1 MKVSVVIP
9 THDRR
14 AWLELTLRSVLRQH
28 HEDLE
33 VIVVDDGSTDG
44 TAQMLAEMAHARVHV
59 IRHASPRGVGASR
72 NHGAAEAHGRW
83 IAFVDDDDVWAP
95 EKLARQL
102 EAAHASGRAWVYTGS
117 VQVDEH
123 TRVFGGNPPPPP
135 EAVTR
140 LIARYNVIPGG
151 GSNVIVRRDAF
162 ERAGPFDLRLKNT
175 EDWELWM
182 RLNEHGPPAWVP
194 RPLVGYRVHRGQASL
209 DVAAIFEGVSIIE
222 REHGTRVE
230 RGVLHR
236 WIAEVCL
243 RNGDRGRAVKHM
255 AIAALRG
262 QAIGVA
268 GDIATILRRRINL
281 ERASADTERPHPEWI
296 EEARI
301 WVDELGTS
309 TVDDGVDPRRAG
321 GEAPG
326 R

>member
-1 MKVSVVIP
+1 MMVSVVIP

-14 AWLELTLRSVLRQH
+14 AWLELTLRSVLRQRH
-28 HEDLE
+28 DDLE
-33 VIVVDDGSTDG
+33 VIVVDDGSTDD
-44 TAQMLAEMAHARVHV
+44 TAEMLAGMSDPRVRV
-59 IRHASPRGVGASR
+59 IRHDAPRGVGASR
-72 NHGAAEAHGRW
+72 NHGAAGARGGW

-95 EKLARQL
+95 DKLARQL
-102 EAAHASGRAWVYTGS
+102 EVAHATGRAWVYAGS
-117 VQVDEH
+117 VQVDDH
-123 TRVFGGNPPPPP
+123 TRVVGGSPPPPP

-151 GSNVIVRRDAF
+151 GSNVIVRREAF
-162 ERAGPFDLRLKNT
+162 DRAGPFDLRLKNT

-182 RLNEHGPPAWVP
+182 RLNEHGPPAWVA

-236 WIAEVCL
+236 WIAEICL
-243 RNGDRGRAVKHM
+243 RNGDRQRAVKHM

-268 GDIATILRRRINL
+268 GDAATILRRRL
-281 ERASADTERPHPEWI
+281 HLDRASADSEHPHRGWI

-301 WVDELGTS
+301 WVDELRAS
-309 TVDDGVDPRRAG
+309 TVDDDVDPRRAG